1 MNTINNQVYFQKQI
15 NMEAKDL
22 TNIETTLQVKMAL
35 ENQRI
40 EVDIMD
46 PNSDGDSWPYNTSR
60 CTEKYEKTMAEI
72 LTTIDDN
79 KNDDD
84 KTILTNESDNHQMDG
99 SSKARI
105 GG

>member
-1 MNTINNQVYFQKQI
+1 
-15 NMEAKDL
+15 MEAKDL

-60 CTEKYEKTMAEI
+60 CTEKYDIEN
-72 LTTIDDN
+72 LF
-79 KNDDD
+79 
-84 KTILTNESDNHQMDG
+84 
-99 SSKARI
+99 
-105 GG
+105 